1 MAKRKA
7 AGLDA
12 LKKRKET
19 GEDNAALLTQAF
31 VRIDALE
38 ERLSLLEMRVDDI
51 DDDLDV
57 DEIEITEDDETTTTT
72 QEESAWSI
80 VRLFKLVGR

>member
-51 DDDLDV
+51 DDDMDV
-57 DEIEITEDDETTTTT
+57 EEIEITEDDETTTT